1 MRPILAA
8 ALLGMAVAIPP
19 AAAQTQTPGIGQALQ
34 GLLSGN
40 QNQDQTVRDAYERGY
55 QRGRDDEARRG
66 SSSRDD
72 RRSERRSSRGS
83 NEEDDRNDRR
93 R

>member
-1 MRPILAA
+1 MRPILVAT
-8 ALLGMAVAIPP
+8 LIGMAAFAQP
-19 AAAQTQTPGIGQALQ
+19 AQAQTQTQTPGIGQALQ

-40 QNQDQTVRDAYERGY
+40 QGQDQTVRDAYERGY

-66 SSSRDD
+66 SGN
-72 RRSERRSSRGS
+72 RSERRSSRS
-83 NEEDDRNDRR
+83 SSSDDENNDRR